1 MEPWSN
7 TRHSG
12 GEVRCGYRNWLPEI
26 LAERMDS
33 VTTPTH
39 RIPSCLCRLTL
50 LLLGVAAWPAA
61 HAQTSPPNFQIFGPS
76 VQRQANAV
84 LALMSYSVVPDLA
97 SSSLSIKNAQTENPG
112 IVMSQLGGGFTM
124 SKTFPLY
131 MEGSI
136 AYSRYDPTFVESAG
150 SDSRILPT
158 RWNTFAGTIG
168 IGWDFPLTS
177 DKELV
182 IRPILNASLGNVSSD
197 LRLAQGFVARKT
209 DRDPANFL
217 NGGTLNAYGLG
228 GALMLDWEHYRPEHD
243 IDFELRYTAIH
254 LQSFGGSAPAVQG
267 SVTSQ
272 TANLY
277 ARWRAPTGY
286 IALDR
291 PLRYVLELSHSHYF
305 GAQAGVL
312 GFNYLTTVGLG
323 LELDTS
329 AHEIF
334 VTRVRTVVRY
344 VFGNNVSGV
353 SLGIAA
359 SF

>member
-7 TRHSG
+7 TRHNG
-12 GEVRCGYRNWLPEI
+12 GEVRFGNRNWLPEI
-26 LAERMDS
+26 LAERMDC
-33 VTTPTH
+33 VTTPKL
-39 RIPSCLCRLTL
+39 RLPSFLWRLTL
-50 LLLGVAAWPAA
+50 LWLAGGALPAA
-61 HAQTSPPNFQIFGPS
+61 HAQTPPNFQIFGPS

-112 IVMSQLGGGFTM
+112 LVMSQLGGGFTM

-136 AYSRYDPTFVESAG
+136 AYSRYDPTFVESSG
-150 SDSRILPT
+150 SESRILPT
-158 RWNTFAGTIG
+158 RWNTFAGTVG

-182 IRPILNASLGNVSSD
+182 IRPILNGSLGNVSSD

-209 DRDPANFL
+209 DRDTNFL
-217 NGGTLNAYGLG
+217 DGGSLNAYGLG

-243 IDFELRYTAIH
+243 IDVELRYTAIH
-254 LQSFGGSAPAVQG
+254 LQSFGGSSPAVQG

-312 GFNYLTTVGLG
+312 GFNYLTTLGLG

>member
-7 TRHSG
+7 TRANG
-12 GEVRCGYRNWLPEI
+12 PTVRFRQVQALQDI
-26 LAERMDS
+26 SDERMDR
-33 VTTPTH
+33 VMKRQH
-39 RIPSCLCRLTL
+39 RPGMFSALACRGAL
-50 LLLGVAAWPAA
+50 LLVMATAMPAA
-61 HAQTSPPNFQIFGPS
+61 HAQAQIFGPG

-84 LALMSYSVVPDLA
+84 LSLMSYSVVPDLA
-97 SSSLSIKNAQTENPG
+97 SSSLSIKSAQTDNPG

-131 MEGSI
+131 LEGSI
-136 AYSRYDPTFVESAG
+136 AYSRYDPTFVSTDGA
-150 SDSRILPT
+150 DSRRLPT
-158 RWNTFAGTIG
+158 RWNTFAGTVG
-168 IGWDFPLTS
+168 IGWDFPLTD

-197 LRLAQGFVARKT
+197 LKLATAVVQHVT
-209 DRDPANFL
+209 DRDINFL

-243 IDFELRYTAIH
+243 IDIELRYTSIH

-277 ARWRAPTGY
+277 ARWRAPTGL

-312 GFNYLTTVGLG
+312 GFNYLTTLGAG
-323 LELDTS
+323 LELDTT
-329 AHEIF
+329 AHEVY
-334 VTRVRTVVRY
+334 VTRVRAVVRY

-353 SLGIAA
+353 SLGLAA